1 MDFINSNPYR
11 ILGVLSNSSRKEIVA
26 NYSKIKAFLK
36 TGKQLSFENDFNGIL
51 KPVVRNEE
59 TTANAY
65 NAITLPKDRF
75 LAGFFWFIEST
86 DLDSNAIDHI
96 RLGDIDKAIDVLRTK
111 PTVSACINLALL
123 HLIKKEYTTALYY
136 YAYLLDVEE
145 KRCELLSILTEN
157 TELFTEDE
165 TIRLFVD
172 KLVACFPEVNWIQS
186 LAQKQITVG
195 KDILDI
201 KDFFIKSNVYEYLKD
216 KQTGVYI
223 KKIEDCLHKA
233 SRINKKDAK
242 SSLSSAILL
251 EEKSKDLLRT
261 LRVALGKDNRTFI
274 ELSDKVA
281 VQTLD
286 HCIDYYN
293 NDKDNPQRAKVIIR
307 LLRYAMRT
315 AEGKVAKDRCKQNLE
330 FIKSQC
336 EKLLVDEIKD
346 EVLYINRQ
354 ISEFNKFYSI
364 SKSNYVGYLE
374 SSLYN
379 CFQQLLIIKNKVG
392 EEHILYI
399 KESSKVINFAID
411 IVSAEIDH
419 KVQEYKQLAVA
430 NRRAYSEIKNTFKWG
445 KIILDSVKSLAKDVQ
460 TGERFNSFNL
470 KFKDLFNQYTAGIEE
485 AALEEPLMEEP
496 CSIKVIAPK
505 DVTLGGLFRIEF
517 VIEGNKVESFVNPV
531 FDGLTV
537 VKGPNKEVQTECNK
551 TIIRYSLI
559 AKRAGVCSVSSTSC
573 VVNGKKIISQ
583 PLQICSIYSDS
594 GYSAFKK
601 RQQENYKQS
610 KGTDTHSKWRWWL
623 FGFVAFC
630 FLTLFIINVS
640 NDSNNS
646 NSSYK
651 PESSTLG
658 IKDKTSGRR
667 VPKVP
672 DIPKVPEVKT
682 KTNAY
687 TGSSATS
694 NIGSYENRYI
704 TNPDLFTTPA
714 YTTVNYN
721 TGDKPYKSYY
731 GNGRF
736 DYDTENSLL
745 IKNGS
750 SSDAVVFLETLGG
763 KKVRHVYICKGNN
776 YRMKNIPA
784 GRYIIKIYQGN
795 SWNPEK
801 ANGAD
806 APLGGFM
813 QNVSMTKSS
822 DYDPFDYPAPESG
835 GYYDYEVTL
844 YKVTNGNMHT
854 TNINSSDMF

>member
-26 NYSKIKAFLK
+26 NYSKIKAYLK

-157 TELFTEDE
+157 TELFSEDE

-172 KLVACFPEVNWIQS
+172 KLVTCFPEVNWIQS
-186 LAQKQITVG
+186 LSQKQITVG

-201 KDFFIKSNVYEYLKD
+201 KDFFVKSNVYECLTDRLTNIYVKR
-216 KQTGVYI
+216 
-223 KKIEDCLHKA
+223 IENCLHEA

-242 SSLSSAILL
+242 SSLSSALLL

-274 ELSDKVA
+274 ELSDKIA

-293 NDKDNPQRAKVIIR
+293 NEKDNPQKAKVIIR
-307 LLRYAMRT
+307 LLRFAMRT
-315 AEGKVAKDRCKQNLE
+315 AEGKIAKDRCKQNLE

-336 EKLLVDEIKD
+336 EKLLVDEIKV
-346 EVLYINRQ
+346 EVQYIDRQ

-374 SSLYN
+374 STLYN
-379 CFQQLLIIKNKVG
+379 CFQQLLAIKNKVA

-399 KESSKVINFAID
+399 KESSKVVNFAVD
-411 IVSAEIDH
+411 IVSTEVDYKI
-419 KVQEYKQLAVA
+419 QEYKKLAFAKDTRVH
-430 NRRAYSEIKNTFKWG
+430 SEIKNTFKWG
-445 KIILDSVKSLAKDVQ
+445 KIILDSVKALAKDVQ
-460 TGERFNSFNL
+460 TSERFNGFTL
-470 KFKDLFNQYTAGIEE
+470 KFRELFNQYTVAK
-485 AALEEPLMEEP
+485 EEPKVEEP
-496 CSIKVIAPK
+496 SDIKVIAPK
-505 DVTLGGLFRIEF
+505 DVTLGGLFRVEF
-517 VIEGNKVESFVNPV
+517 VIKSVKVESFENPD
-531 FDGLTV
+531 FEGFTV
-537 VKGPNKEVQTECNK
+537 VKGPSKEVQAENNK

-559 AKRAGVCSVSSTSC
+559 AKRAGMCSISSASC
-573 VVNGKKIISQ
+573 VVNGKRIISQ
-583 PLQICSIYSDS
+583 PIQICSIYSDRGS
-594 GYSAFKK
+594 SAFKK
-601 RQQENYKQS
+601 RQQNQNKEADTQS
-610 KGTDTHSKWRWWL
+610 KWHWWL
-623 FGFVAFC
+623 LGFIAFC
-630 FLTLFIINVS
+630 VIILLIINVS
-640 NDSNNS
+640 NGSNNS
-646 NSSYK
+646 DSSYNSQ
-651 PESSTLG
+651 PTALSTE
-658 IKDKTSGRR
+658 IEVPKKR
-667 VPKVP
+667 VPE
-672 DIPKVPEVKT
+672 VPEVKAR
-682 KTNAY
+682 TNTY
-687 TGSSATS
+687 TGSSINS
-694 NIGSYENRYI
+694 DVGSYKYRHT
-704 TNPDLFTTPA
+704 TNPELFTTPA
-714 YTTVNYN
+714 PAYTTITYN
-721 TGDKPYKSYY
+721 TGDKPYKNYY

-784 GRYIIKIYQGN
+784 GRYVIKIYQGN

-801 ANGAD
+801 VNGAD

-822 DYDPFDYPAPESG
+822 DYDTFDYPAPESG

-854 TNINSSDMF
+854 TNINSNEMF

>member
-26 NYSKIKAFLK
+26 NYSKIKAYLK

-157 TELFTEDE
+157 TELFSEDE

-172 KLVACFPEVNWIQS
+172 KLVTCFPEVNWIQS
-186 LAQKQITVG
+186 LSQKQITVG

-201 KDFFIKSNVYEYLKD
+201 KDFFVKSNVYECLTDRLTNIYVKR
-216 KQTGVYI
+216 
-223 KKIEDCLHKA
+223 IENCLHEA

-242 SSLSSAILL
+242 SSLSSALLL

-274 ELSDKVA
+274 ELSDKIA

-293 NDKDNPQRAKVIIR
+293 NEKDNPQKAKVIIR
-307 LLRYAMRT
+307 LLRFAMRT
-315 AEGKVAKDRCKQNLE
+315 AEGKIAKDRCKQNLE

-336 EKLLVDEIKD
+336 EKLLVDEIKV
-346 EVLYINRQ
+346 EVQYIDRQ

-374 SSLYN
+374 STLYN
-379 CFQQLLIIKNKVG
+379 CFQQLLAIKNKVG

-399 KESSKVINFAID
+399 KESSKVVNFAVD
-411 IVSAEIDH
+411 IVSTEVDYKI
-419 KVQEYKQLAVA
+419 QEYKKLAIAKDTRVH
-430 NRRAYSEIKNTFKWG
+430 SEIKNTFKWG
-445 KIILDSVKSLAKDVQ
+445 KIILDSVKALAKDVQ
-460 TGERFNSFNL
+460 TSERFNGFTL
-470 KFKDLFNQYTAGIEE
+470 KFRELFNQYTVAK
-485 AALEEPLMEEP
+485 EEPKVEEP
-496 CSIKVIAPK
+496 SDIKVIAPK
-505 DVTLGGLFRIEF
+505 DVTLGGLFRVEF
-517 VIEGNKVESFVNPV
+517 VIKSVKVESFANPD
-531 FDGLTV
+531 FEGFTV
-537 VKGPNKEVQTECNK
+537 VKGPSKEVQAENNK
-551 TIIRYSLI
+551 TIICYSLI
-559 AKRAGVCSVSSTSC
+559 AKRSGMCSISSAIC
-573 VVNGKKIISQ
+573 VVNGKRIISQ
-583 PLQICSIYSDS
+583 PIQICSIYSDRGS
-594 GYSAFKK
+594 SAFKK
-601 RQQENYKQS
+601 RQQNQNKEADTQS
-610 KGTDTHSKWRWWL
+610 KWHWWL
-623 FGFVAFC
+623 IALLGFC
-630 FLTLFIINVS
+630 IIILFVTNMS
-640 NDSNNS
+640 NDS
-646 NSSYK
+646 SSADSAYYSE
-651 PESSTLG
+651 PSIQDME
-658 IKDKTSGRR
+658 
-667 VPKVP
+667 
-672 DIPKVPEVKT
+672 EVKPT
-682 KTNAY
+682 DKKNPKIPEPKTNTSAY
-687 TGSSATS
+687 TGSSVTS
-694 NIGSYENRYI
+694 NIGGYNSRHI
-704 TNPDLFTTPA
+704 TNPDLFKTPAPA

-776 YRMKNIPA
+776 YRMRNIPA
-784 GRYIIKIYQGN
+784 GRYVIKIYQGN

-801 ANGAD
+801 VNGAD

-813 QNVSMTKSS
+813 QSVSMTKSS

>member
-26 NYSKIKAFLK
+26 NYSKIKAYLK

-157 TELFTEDE
+157 TELFSEDE

-172 KLVACFPEVNWIQS
+172 KLVTCFPEVNWIQS
-186 LAQKQITVG
+186 LSQKQITVG

-201 KDFFIKSNVYEYLKD
+201 KDFFVKSNVYECLTDRLTNIYVKR
-216 KQTGVYI
+216 
-223 KKIEDCLHKA
+223 IENCLHEA

-242 SSLSSAILL
+242 SSLSSALLL
-251 EEKSKDLLRT
+251 EEKSKNLLRT

-274 ELSDKVA
+274 ELSDKIA

-293 NDKDNPQRAKVIIR
+293 NEKDNPQKAKVIIK
-307 LLRYAMRT
+307 LLRFAMRT
-315 AEGKVAKDRCKQNLE
+315 AEGKIAKDRCKQNLE

-336 EKLLVDEIKD
+336 EKLLVDEIKV
-346 EVLYINRQ
+346 EVQYIDRQ

-374 SSLYN
+374 STLYN
-379 CFQQLLIIKNKVG
+379 CFQQLLAIKNKVG

-399 KESSKVINFAID
+399 KESSKVVNFAVD
-411 IVSAEIDH
+411 IVSTEVDY
-419 KVQEYKQLAVA
+419 KVQEYKRLT
-430 NRRAYSEIKNTFKWG
+430 NPKGTTAYSEFKNTFKWG
-445 KIILDSVKSLAKDVQ
+445 KIILDSVKALAKDVQ
-460 TGERFNSFNL
+460 TSERFNGFTL
-470 KFKDLFNQYTAGIEE
+470 KFRELFNQYTVAK
-485 AALEEPLMEEP
+485 EEPKVEEP
-496 CSIKVIAPK
+496 KVEKPKVEEPSDIKVIAPK
-505 DVTLGGLFRIEF
+505 DVTLGGLFRVEF
-517 VIEGNKVESFVNPV
+517 VIKSVKVESFENPD
-531 FDGLTV
+531 FEGFTV
-537 VKGPNKEVQTECNK
+537 VKGPSKEVQAENNK

-559 AKRAGVCSVSSTSC
+559 AKRAGMCSISSASC
-573 VVNGKKIISQ
+573 VVNGKRIISQ
-583 PLQICSIYSDS
+583 PIQICSIYSDRGS
-594 GYSAFKK
+594 SAFKK
-601 RQQENYKQS
+601 RQQNQNKEADTQS
-610 KGTDTHSKWRWWL
+610 KWHWWL
-623 FGFVAFC
+623 FGFIAFC
-630 FLTLFIINVS
+630 FIILLIINVS
-640 NDSNNS
+640 NGSNNS
-646 NSSYK
+646 DSSYNSQ
-651 PESSTLG
+651 PTALSTE
-658 IKDKTSGRR
+658 IEVPKKR
-667 VPKVP
+667 VPE
-672 DIPKVPEVKT
+672 VPEVKAR
-682 KTNAY
+682 TNTY
-687 TGSSATS
+687 TGSSINS
-694 NIGSYENRYI
+694 DVGSYKYRHT
-704 TNPDLFTTPA
+704 TNPELFTTAAPA
-714 YTTVNYN
+714 YTTVTYN
-721 TGDKPYKSYY
+721 TGDKPYKNYY

-784 GRYIIKIYQGN
+784 GRYVIKIYQGN

-801 ANGAD
+801 VNGAD

-822 DYDPFDYPAPESG
+822 DYDTFDYPAPESG

-854 TNINSSDMF
+854 TNINSNEMF